1 VFRIGHS
8 LNIGDKNYIE
18 LKREEIYE
26 LKSSVTRR
34 CVVGWV
40 APDVS

>member
-1 VFRIGHS
+1 VFRAGHS
-8 LNIGDKNYIE
+8 LNIGDTNYIG

-26 LKSSVTRR
+26 LKSSVKWR
-34 CVVGWV
+34 CVVGW